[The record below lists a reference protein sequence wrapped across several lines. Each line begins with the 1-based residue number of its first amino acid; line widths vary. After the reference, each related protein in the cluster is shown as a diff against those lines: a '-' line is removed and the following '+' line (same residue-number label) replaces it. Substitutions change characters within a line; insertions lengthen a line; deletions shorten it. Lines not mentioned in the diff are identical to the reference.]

1 MSTEKCIEGYI
12 HTTLLTVFI
21 SVERIRDVVRGTINI
36 SLYSSVFLFKLVM
49 CYVYNLEIG
58 KSF

>member
-21 SVERIRDVVRGTINI
+21 SVERIREVGRGMINI

-49 CYVYNLEIG
+49 GYVHNLEIG
-58 KSF
+58 KSL